1 MNNFEVVIGIENH
14 IELKTKTK
22 MFAPAPVSFGSE
34 PNTQISSVDLG
45 YPGALPTVNREG
57 VRLALL
63 ACNALNMK
71 IEPLLRFDR
80 KNYFY
85 PDLVKGF
92 QITQNYHPIG
102 SNGTLKATMPNG
114 EVKEF
119 TIERLHIEEDTAKQN
134 HIGETTY
141 LDYNRSG
148 IGLIEVVSNPVMRS
162 ADDAVAYVDHL
173 REIVL
178 FLGVSDAKMNEG
190 SLRCDVNI
198 SLRPY
203 GAKEFGNKVEIK
215 NLNSLNNVR
224 KAIEFEIKRQSKML
238 LNGEVVDQE
247 TRRFDEATQETI
259 LMRKKSSAVDYRYF
273 REPNI
278 HPIQLD
284 AKWIDDVL
292 KNSPELAETKRTRY
306 LEKFKLD
313 MKEVNYLLSDLT
325 LVDFFERTLV
335 LINEPKKIANL
346 IISDIQSLVNAT
358 NTPLNES
365 KLTVENFAALIQK
378 MNDGVISSKHVKII
392 LPIIF
397 EKDVNVDQIIEE
409 QNLKLISDRD
419 TIEKLLL
426 PIVEQNHD
434 LIKTQYENRP
444 ERVEKQ
450 MMGQLMKVTG
460 GNVNPEVGMDVI
472 VTLIKKVK

>member
-134 HIGETTY
+134 HISETTY

-259 LMRKKSSAVDYRYF
+259 LMRKKSSAVD
-273 REPNI
+273 
-278 HPIQLD
+278 
-284 AKWIDDVL
+284 
-292 KNSPELAETKRTRY
+292 
-306 LEKFKLD
+306 EKLKLD

>member
-45 YPGALPTVNREG
+45 YTGALPTVNREG

-306 LEKFKLD
+306 LEKLKLD